1 MFITCAEIIMRRN
14 RQFNVSKNKLN
25 LALNKSTDRK
35 TNMNNFFKLL
45 SYIKPYKRYAFLNLF
60 FNVATIVFAI
70 FSLGMMI
77 PLLKLIIGTESLTL
91 SAPPFVLTNTDTWL
105 PNLYYQMSLMIQ
117 RQGAEHVLVLI
128 SAVTVVMFFFKNIFR
143 YLAMWVL
150 APLRNGVIRDLRN
163 AIYSKLLILPL
174 SYYSGKKKGDLIARA
189 TNDVQDVEWTIMGSL
204 EILFRDS
211 LTVIAYMTTL
221 FIISTKLTLVVLLV
235 LPIAGLIIGRIGKTL
250 RRKSLTAQNMNG
262 LLLSYFDEAIGGLR
276 IIKAFNA
283 IDYSK
288 RKFFEHN
295 KKYTKVMIGV
305 FRRGDLSAPLSEFF
319 GIVIM
324 SVVLWYGGKLILSH
338 EESTMDGPTFI
349 YYVTLFSQV
358 IPSIKSFSSGYYRIQ
373 KGTASAQRIW
383 EVIEADEEI
392 FEIENALSKTDFKDK
407 IEYRNISFKYE
418 DEWVLKNINLTVNK
432 GKTIAIVGAS
442 GSGKT
447 TMVNLL
453 PRFYD
458 VDKGE
463 LLIDDINISKL
474 KINDLRGLMG
484 IVNQESILFNDTI
497 FNNIAFGMEEATMEE
512 VEAAARVANAHEFI
526 KDLPEGYHTHI
537 GDRGNKLSGG
547 QKQRISIAR
556 AVLKNPPIMILD
568 EATSSLDTKSERLV
582 QDALEN
588 LMKNR
593 TSVVIAHRLSTI
605 KNADE
610 IVVMEKGQIVEQGNH
625 NELIK
630 KDGIYKNLYDLQSFD
645 G

>member
-1 MFITCAEIIMRRN
+1 MFNILTII
-14 RQFNVSKNKLN
+14 
-25 LALNKSTDRK
+25 
-35 TNMNNFFKLL
+35 
-45 SYIKPYKRYAFLNLF
+45 
-60 FNVATIVFAI
+60 FAI

-77 PLLKLIIGTESLTL
+77 PLLKLIIGVDDLTL
-91 SAPPFVLTNTDTWL
+91 SAPPFDLMDKATWL
-105 PNLYYQMSLMIQ
+105 PNLYYRMSVVIQ
-117 RQGAEHVLVLI
+117 DQGAEHVLIMI
-128 SAVTVVMFFFKNIFR
+128 SVAIIIMFFFKNVFR
-143 YLAMWVL
+143 YLAMWIL

-163 AIYSKLLILPL
+163 AVYSKLLILPL
-174 SYYSGKKKGDLIARA
+174 SYYSAKKKGDLIARA

-211 LTVIAYMTTL
+211 ITVIAYMTTL
-221 FIISTKLTLVVLLV
+221 FIISTKLTLVMLIV
-235 LPIAGLIIGRIGKTL
+235 LPVAGLIIGKIGKSL
-250 RRKSLTAQNMNG
+250 RKKSLIAQNMNG
-262 LLLSYFDEAIGGLR
+262 VMLSFFEEAIGGLR

-283 IDYSK
+283 IDYS
-288 RKFFEHN
+288 RGKFYKHN
-295 KKYTKVMIGV
+295 KAYTKVMIGV

-319 GIVIM
+319 GIVVM
-324 SVVLWYGGKLILSH
+324 SIVLWYGGKLILSQDG
-338 EESTMDGPTFI
+338 TMDGPTFI

-392 FEIENALSKTDFKDK
+392 IEKENAISKESFNDK
-407 IEYRNISFKYE
+407 IEYRNLSFQYE
-418 DEWVLKNINLTVNK
+418 DDAVLKDINLIIPK
-432 GKTIAIVGAS
+432 GKTVAIVGAS

-453 PRFYD
+453 PRFYEAN
-458 VDKGE
+458 KGA
-463 LLIDDINISKL
+463 LLIDDIDIRDM

-497 FNNIAFGMEEATMEE
+497 FNNIAFGMDDATEAD
-512 VEAAARVANAHEFI
+512 VIAAAKVANAHEFI
-526 KDLPEGYHTHI
+526 KDLPDGYQSHI

-568 EATSSLDTKSERLV
+568 EATSALDTESERLV

-605 KNADE
+605 KNANE
-610 IVVMEKGQIVEQGNH
+610 IVVMEQGKIAEQGNH
-625 NELIK
+625 QDLVNK
-630 KDGIYKNLYDLQSFD
+630 GGIYKKLHELQSF
-645 G
+645 GS

>member
-1 MFITCAEIIMRRN
+1 MH
-14 RQFNVSKNKLN
+14 
-25 LALNKSTDRK
+25 
-35 TNMNNFFKLL
+35 NFFKLL
-45 SYIKPYKRYAFLNLF
+45 SYIKPYKIYAILNLF
-60 FNVATIVFAI
+60 FNILTILFAI

-77 PLLKLIIGTESLTL
+77 PLLKLIIGVEGLTL
-91 SAPPFVLTNTDTWL
+91 SAPAFNLTDTETYL

-117 RQGAEHVLVLI
+117 DQGAEHVLVLI
-128 SAVTVVMFFFKNIFR
+128 SIAIIVMFFFKNVFR
-143 YLAMWVL
+143 YLAMWIL
-150 APLRNGVIRDLRN
+150 SPLRNGVIRDLRN
-163 AIYSKLLILPL
+163 AVYSKFLILPL

-211 LTVIAYMTTL
+211 ITVIAYMTTL
-221 FIISTKLTLVVLLV
+221 FIISTKLTLVMLIV
-235 LPIAGLIIGRIGKTL
+235 LPVAGVIIGRIGKSL
-250 RRKSLTAQNMNG
+250 RKKSLVAQNMNG
-262 LLLSYFDEAIGGLR
+262 VMLSFFEEAIGGLR

-283 IDYSK
+283 IGYSK
-288 RKFFEHN
+288 NKFEDHN
-295 KKYTKVMIGV
+295 NKYTKVMISV

-319 GIVIM
+319 GIVVM
-324 SVVLWYGGKLILSH
+324 AVVLWFGGKLILSH
-338 EESTMDGPTFI
+338 DGTMDGPTFI
-349 YYVTLFSQV
+349 FYVTLFSQV

-392 FEIENALSKTDFKDK
+392 IEKEDAISKTTFDQS
-407 IEYRNISFKYE
+407 IEYNNLSFKYE
-418 DEWVLKNINLTVNK
+418 DDLVLNKVNLKIQK

-447 TMVNLL
+447 TLVNLL
-453 PRFYD
+453 PRFYEAND
-458 VDKGE
+458 GA
-463 LLIDDINISKL
+463 LLIDGINIQDM
-474 KINDLRGLMG
+474 KINDLRSLMG
-484 IVNQESILFNDTI
+484 IVNQESILFHDTI
-497 FNNIAFGMEEATMEE
+497 FNNIAFGMDNASEEE
-512 VEAAARVANAHEFI
+512 VIAAAKVANAHEFI

-568 EATSSLDTKSERLV
+568 EATSALDTESERLV

-610 IVVMEKGQIVEQGNH
+610 IVVMNQGEIAEQGSH
-625 NELIK
+625 AELIEK
-630 KDGIYKNLYDLQSFD
+630 QGIYHKLHALQSFQD
-645 G
+645 

>member
-1 MFITCAEIIMRRN
+1 MH
-14 RQFNVSKNKLN
+14 
-25 LALNKSTDRK
+25 
-35 TNMNNFFKLL
+35 NFFKLIR
-45 SYIKPYKRYAFLNLF
+45 YIKPYKIYAVLNLF
-60 FNVATIVFAI
+60 FNILTILFAI

-77 PLLKLIIGTESLTL
+77 PLLKLIIGVEGLTL
-91 SAPPFVLTNTDTWL
+91 SAPQFELFNTATYL
-105 PNLYYQMSLMIQ
+105 PNLYYQMSMMIQ
-117 RQGAEHVLVLI
+117 QHGAEHVLVLI
-128 SAVTVVMFFFKNIFR
+128 SVSIIVMFFFKNVFR
-143 YLAMWVL
+143 YLAMWIL

-163 AIYSKLLILPL
+163 AVYTKFLILPL
-174 SYYSGKKKGDLIARA
+174 SYYSTKKKGDLIARA

-211 LTVIAYMTTL
+211 ITVIAYMTTL
-221 FIISTKLTLVVLLV
+221 FIISTKLTLVMLIV
-235 LPIAGLIIGRIGKTL
+235 LPVAGVIIGKIGKSL
-250 RRKSLTAQNMNG
+250 RKKSLVAQNMNG
-262 LLLSYFDEAIGGLR
+262 VMLSFFEEAIGGLR

-288 RKFFEHN
+288 NKFEEHN
-295 KKYTKVMIGV
+295 NNYTKVMISV

-319 GIVIM
+319 GIVVM
-324 SVVLWYGGKLILSH
+324 AVVLWFGGKLILSNDG
-338 EESTMDGPTFI
+338 TMDGPTFI
-349 YYVTLFSQV
+349 FYVTLFSQV

-383 EVIEADEEI
+383 DVIEADEEI
-392 FEIENALSKTDFKDK
+392 IEKEDAIAKSEFESD
-407 IEYRNISFKYE
+407 IEYRNLSFKYE
-418 DEWVLKNINLTVNK
+418 DDIVLNQVNLKIPK

-447 TMVNLL
+447 TLVNLL
-453 PRFYD
+453 PRFYEANE
-458 VDKGE
+458 GS
-463 LLIDDINISKL
+463 LLIDGIDIL
-474 KINDLRGLMG
+474 DMKIKDLRALMG
-484 IVNQESILFNDTI
+484 IVNQESILFHDTI
-497 FNNIAFGMEEATMEE
+497 FNNIAFGMDTATEEE
-512 VEAAARVANAHEFI
+512 VIAAAKVANAHEFI

-568 EATSSLDTKSERLV
+568 EATSALDTQSERLV

-610 IVVMEKGQIVEQGNH
+610 IVVMDQGKITEQGSH
-625 NELIK
+625 AELIEK
-630 KDGIYKNLYDLQSFD
+630 KGIYHKLHALQSFVD
-645 G
+645 

>member
-1 MFITCAEIIMRRN
+1 M
-14 RQFNVSKNKLN
+14 K
-25 LALNKSTDRK
+25 
-35 TNMNNFFKLL
+35 NFFKLF
-45 SYIKPYKRYAFLNLF
+45 SYIKPYKIYAFLNLI
-60 FNVATIVFAI
+60 FNILTIFFAI

-77 PLLKLIIGTESLTL
+77 PLLKLIIGVDNLTL
-91 SAPPFVLTNTDTWL
+91 SAPPFELADKATWL
-105 PNLYYQMSLMIQ
+105 PNLYYKMSVIIEA
-117 RQGAEHVLVLI
+117 QGAEHMLMMI
-128 SAVTVVMFFFKNIFR
+128 SVAIVIMFLFKNIFR
-143 YLAMWVL
+143 YLAMWIL

-163 AIYSKLLILPL
+163 AVYSKFLILPL

-204 EILFRDS
+204 EILFRDTI
-211 LTVIAYMTTL
+211 TVIAYMTTL
-221 FIISTKLTLVVLLV
+221 FIISSKLTLVMLIV
-235 LPIAGLIIGRIGKTL
+235 LPIAGLIIGKIGKSL
-250 RRKSLTAQNMNG
+250 RRKSLIAQNMNG
-262 LLLSYFDEAIGGLR
+262 VMLSFFEEAIGGLR

-283 IDYSK
+283 INYSK
-288 RKFFEHN
+288 SKFFKHN
-295 KKYTKVMIGV
+295 NGYTKVMIGV
-305 FRRGDLSAPLSEFF
+305 FRRGDLSAPMSEFF

-324 SVVLWYGGKLILSH
+324 AIVLWYGGKLILTKDGS
-338 EESTMDGPTFI
+338 MDGPTFI

-358 IPSIKSFSSGYYRIQ
+358 IPSIKSFSSGYYRVQ

-392 FEIENALSKTDFKDK
+392 IEKENAISKENFNDK
-407 IEYRNISFKYE
+407 IEYRNLSFQYE
-418 DEWVLKNINLTVNK
+418 DDIVLKSVNLTIPK

-453 PRFYD
+453 PRFYEAND
-458 VDKGE
+458 GE
-463 LLIDDINISKL
+463 LLIDNINVRDL

-484 IVNQESILFNDTI
+484 IVNQESILFNDSI
-497 FNNIAFGMEEATMEE
+497 FNNIAFGIDDATEAD
-512 VEAAARVANAHEFI
+512 VIAAAKVANAHEFI
-526 KDLPEGYHTHI
+526 KDLADGYHSHI

-568 EATSSLDTKSERLV
+568 EATSALDTESERLV

-610 IVVMEKGQIVEQGNH
+610 IVVMENGEISEQGSH
-625 NELIK
+625 QELVEK
-630 KDGIYKNLYDLQSFD
+630 GGIYYKLQELQSF
-645 G
+645 GS

>member
-1 MFITCAEIIMRRN
+1 MH
-14 RQFNVSKNKLN
+14 
-25 LALNKSTDRK
+25 
-35 TNMNNFFKLL
+35 NFFKLL
-45 SYIKPYKRYAFLNLF
+45 RYIKPYKIYALLNLF
-60 FNVATIVFAI
+60 FNILTILFAI

-77 PLLKLIIGTESLTL
+77 PLLKLIIGVKDLTT
-91 SAPPFVLTNTDTWL
+91 SAPAFELMNKETWL
-105 PNLYYQMSLMIQ
+105 PNLYYKMSLMIQ
-117 RQGAEHVLVLI
+117 EQGAEHVLVMI
-128 SAVTVVMFFFKNIFR
+128 SIAIIIMFFFKNVFR
-143 YLAMWVL
+143 YMAMWIL
-150 APLRNGVIRDLRN
+150 SPLRNGVIRDLRN
-163 AIYSKLLILPL
+163 AVYTKLLILPL
-174 SYYSGKKKGDLIARA
+174 SYFSGKKKGDLIARA

-211 LTVIAYMTTL
+211 ITVIAYMTTL
-221 FIISTKLTLVVLLV
+221 FIISTKLTLVMLIV
-235 LPIAGLIIGRIGKTL
+235 LPVAGVVIGKIG
-250 RRKSLTAQNMNG
+250 KSLRKKSLIAQNMNG
-262 LLLSYFDEAIGGLR
+262 VMLSFFEEAIGGLR

-288 RKFFEHN
+288 RKFEKHN
-295 KKYTKVMIGV
+295 NEYTKVMISV

-319 GIVIM
+319 GIVVM
-324 SVVLWYGGKLILSH
+324 AVVLWYGGKLILSH
-338 EESTMDGPTFI
+338 DGTMDGPTFI
-349 YYVTLFSQV
+349 FYVTLFSQV

-392 FEIENALSKTDFKDK
+392 MEKENAVSKSDFSET
-407 IEYRNISFKYE
+407 IEYRNLSFQYE
-418 DEWVLKNINLTVNK
+418 DDVVLKNINLRIPK
-432 GKTIAIVGAS
+432 GKTIALVGAS

-453 PRFYD
+453 PRFYEANEGG
-458 VDKGE
+458 VF
-463 LLIDDINISKL
+463 IDDINIRDM
-474 KINDLRGLMG
+474 KIRDLRELMG

-497 FNNIAFGMEEATMEE
+497 FNNIAFGMDNVSEEK
-512 VEAAARVANAHEFI
+512 VIAAAKVANAHEFI
-526 KDLPEGYHTHI
+526 KDLPEGYHSHI

-568 EATSSLDTKSERLV
+568 EATSALDTESEKLV

-610 IVVMEKGQIVEQGNH
+610 IVVMSQGEIIEQGSH
-625 NELIK
+625 AELIAK
-630 KDGIYKNLYDLQSFD
+630 KGTYHKLHALQSFAD
-645 G
+645 

>member
-1 MFITCAEIIMRRN
+1 M
-14 RQFNVSKNKLN
+14 K
-25 LALNKSTDRK
+25 
-35 TNMNNFFKLL
+35 NFFKLF
-45 SYIKPYKRYAFLNLF
+45 SYIKPYKIYAILNLI
-60 FNVATIVFAI
+60 FNILTILFAI

-77 PLLKLIIGTESLTL
+77 PLLKLIIGVDNLTL
-91 SAPPFVLTNTDTWL
+91 SAPPFELADKATWL
-105 PNLYYQMSLMIQ
+105 PNLYYKMSIIIEA
-117 RQGAEHVLVLI
+117 QGAEYMLMMI
-128 SAVTVVMFFFKNIFR
+128 SVAIVIMFLFKNIFR
-143 YLAMWVL
+143 YLAMWIL

-163 AIYSKLLILPL
+163 AVYSKFLILPL

-204 EILFRDS
+204 EILFRDTI
-211 LTVIAYMTTL
+211 TVIAYMTTL
-221 FIISTKLTLVVLLV
+221 FIISTKLTLVMLIV
-235 LPIAGLIIGRIGKTL
+235 LPVAGLIIGRIGKSL
-250 RRKSLTAQNMNG
+250 RRKSLIAQNMNG
-262 LLLSYFDEAIGGLR
+262 VMLSFFEEAIGGLR

-288 RKFFEHN
+288 AKFFKHN
-295 KKYTKVMIGV
+295 NGYTKVMIGV
-305 FRRGDLSAPLSEFF
+305 FRRGDLSAPMSEFF
-319 GIVIM
+319 GIVVMAI
-324 SVVLWYGGKLILSH
+324 VLWYGGKLILTKDG
-338 EESTMDGPTFI
+338 TMDGPTFI

-392 FEIENALSKTDFKDK
+392 IEKEDAISKDNFNDK
-407 IEYRNISFKYE
+407 IEYRNLSFQYE
-418 DEWVLKNINLTVNK
+418 DDIVLKSVNLTIPK

-453 PRFYD
+453 PRFYEAND
-458 VDKGE
+458 GE
-463 LLIDDINISKL
+463 LLIDNINVRDL

-497 FNNIAFGMEEATMEE
+497 FNNIAFGIDDATEAD
-512 VEAAARVANAHEFI
+512 VIAAAKVANAHEFI
-526 KDLPEGYHTHI
+526 KDLADGYHSHI

-568 EATSSLDTKSERLV
+568 EATSALDTESERLV

-610 IVVMEKGQIVEQGNH
+610 IVVMENGEISEQGNH
-625 NELIK
+625 QELVEK
-630 KDGIYKNLYDLQSFD
+630 RGIYYKLQELQSF
-645 G
+645 GS

>member
-1 MFITCAEIIMRRN
+1 M
-14 RQFNVSKNKLN
+14 K
-25 LALNKSTDRK
+25 
-35 TNMNNFFKLL
+35 NFFKLF
-45 SYIKPYKRYAFLNLF
+45 SYIKPYKIYAILNLI
-60 FNVATIVFAI
+60 FNILTIIFAI

-77 PLLKLIIGTESLTL
+77 PLLKLIIGVEDLTL
-91 SAPPFVLTNTDTWL
+91 SAPPFELADKTTWL
-105 PNLYYQMSLMIQ
+105 PNLYYKMSIVIEA
-117 RQGAEHVLVLI
+117 QGAEYMLMMI
-128 SAVTVVMFFFKNIFR
+128 SVAIIIMFFFKNIFR
-143 YLAMWVL
+143 YMAMWIL

-163 AIYSKLLILPL
+163 DVYSKFLILPL

-204 EILFRDS
+204 EILFRDTI
-211 LTVIAYMTTL
+211 TVIAYMTTL
-221 FIISTKLTLVVLLV
+221 FIISTKLTLVMLIV
-235 LPIAGLIIGRIGKTL
+235 LPVAGFIIGKIGKTL
-250 RRKSLTAQNMNG
+250 RRKSLIAQNMNG
-262 LLLSYFDEAIGGLR
+262 VMLSFFEEAIGGLR

-288 RKFFEHN
+288 AKFFKHN
-295 KKYTKVMIGV
+295 NSYTKVMISV
-305 FRRGDLSAPLSEFF
+305 FRRGDLSAPMSEFF
-319 GIVIM
+319 GIVVMAI
-324 SVVLWYGGKLILSH
+324 VLWYGGKLILSKDG
-338 EESTMDGPTFI
+338 TMDGPTFI

-358 IPSIKSFSSGYYRIQ
+358 IPAIKSFSSGYYRIQ

-392 FEIENALSKTDFKDK
+392 IEKDDALEKKNFNDK
-407 IEYRNISFKYE
+407 IEYRNLSFQYE
-418 DEWVLKNINLTVNK
+418 DDIVIKSVNLIIPK

-453 PRFYD
+453 PRFYEAND
-458 VDKGE
+458 GA
-463 LLIDDINISKL
+463 LLIDNIDVRDL
-474 KINDLRGLMG
+474 KIKDLRGLMG

-497 FNNIAFGMEEATMEE
+497 FNNIAFGMEDATEEE
-512 VEAAARVANAHEFI
+512 VMAAAKVANAHEFI
-526 KDLPEGYHTHI
+526 KDLADGYHSHI

-568 EATSSLDTKSERLV
+568 EATSALDTESERLV

-610 IVVMEKGQIVEQGNH
+610 IVVMEHGEIAEQGNH
-625 NELIK
+625 QELVEK
-630 KDGIYKNLYDLQSFD
+630 GGIYHKLQELQSF
-645 G
+645 GS

>member
-1 MFITCAEIIMRRN
+1 
-14 RQFNVSKNKLN
+14 
-25 LALNKSTDRK
+25 
-35 TNMNNFFKLL
+35 
-45 SYIKPYKRYAFLNLF
+45 
-60 FNVATIVFAI
+60 
-70 FSLGMMI
+70 MI
-77 PLLKLIIGTESLTL
+77 PLLKLIIGVEDLTL
-91 SAPPFVLTNTDTWL
+91 SAPPFELADKTTWL
-105 PNLYYQMSLMIQ
+105 PNLYYKMSIVIEA
-117 RQGAEHVLVLI
+117 QGAEYMLMMI
-128 SAVTVVMFFFKNIFR
+128 SVAIIIMFFFKNIFR
-143 YLAMWVL
+143 YMAMWIL

-163 AIYSKLLILPL
+163 DVYSKFLILPL

-204 EILFRDS
+204 EILFRDTI
-211 LTVIAYMTTL
+211 TVIAYMTTL
-221 FIISTKLTLVVLLV
+221 FIISTKLTLVMLIV
-235 LPIAGLIIGRIGKTL
+235 LPVAGFIIGKIGKTL
-250 RRKSLTAQNMNG
+250 RRKSLIAQNMNG
-262 LLLSYFDEAIGGLR
+262 VMLSFFEEAIGGLR

-288 RKFFEHN
+288 AKFFKHN
-295 KKYTKVMIGV
+295 NSYTKVMISV
-305 FRRGDLSAPLSEFF
+305 FRRGDLSAPMSEFF
-319 GIVIM
+319 GIVVMAI
-324 SVVLWYGGKLILSH
+324 VLWYGGKLILSKDG
-338 EESTMDGPTFI
+338 TMDGPTFI

-358 IPSIKSFSSGYYRIQ
+358 IPAIKSFSSGYYRIQ

-392 FEIENALSKTDFKDK
+392 IEKDDALEKKNFNDK
-407 IEYRNISFKYE
+407 IEYRNLSFQYE
-418 DEWVLKNINLTVNK
+418 DDIVIKSVNLIIPK

-453 PRFYD
+453 PRFYEAND
-458 VDKGE
+458 GA
-463 LLIDDINISKL
+463 LLIDNIDVRDL
-474 KINDLRGLMG
+474 KIKDLRGLMG

-497 FNNIAFGMEEATMEE
+497 FNNIAFGMEDATEEE
-512 VEAAARVANAHEFI
+512 VMAAAKVANAHEFI
-526 KDLPEGYHTHI
+526 KDLADGYHSHI

-568 EATSSLDTKSERLV
+568 EATSALDTESERLV

-610 IVVMEKGQIVEQGNH
+610 IVVMEHGEIAEQGNH
-625 NELIK
+625 QELVEK
-630 KDGIYKNLYDLQSFD
+630 GGIYHKLQELQSF
-645 G
+645 GS

>member
-1 MFITCAEIIMRRN
+1 M
-14 RQFNVSKNKLN
+14 K
-25 LALNKSTDRK
+25 
-35 TNMNNFFKLL
+35 NFFKLF
-45 SYIKPYKRYAFLNLF
+45 SYIKPYKIYAILNLI
-60 FNVATIVFAI
+60 FNILTIIFAI

-77 PLLKLIIGTESLTL
+77 PLLKLIIGVEDLTL
-91 SAPPFVLTNTDTWL
+91 SAPPFELADKTTWL
-105 PNLYYQMSLMIQ
+105 PNLYYKMSIVIEA
-117 RQGAEHVLVLI
+117 QGAEYMLMMI
-128 SAVTVVMFFFKNIFR
+128 SVAIIIMFFFKNIFR
-143 YLAMWVL
+143 YMAMWIL

-163 AIYSKLLILPL
+163 DVYSKFLILPL

-204 EILFRDS
+204 EILFRDTI
-211 LTVIAYMTTL
+211 TVIAYMTTL
-221 FIISTKLTLVVLLV
+221 FIISTKLTLVMLIV
-235 LPIAGLIIGRIGKTL
+235 LPVAGFIIGKIGKTL
-250 RRKSLTAQNMNG
+250 RRKSLIAQNMNG
-262 LLLSYFDEAIGGLR
+262 VMLSFFEEAIGGLR

-288 RKFFEHN
+288 AKFFKHN
-295 KKYTKVMIGV
+295 NSYTKVMISV
-305 FRRGDLSAPLSEFF
+305 FRRGDLSAPMSEFF
-319 GIVIM
+319 GIVVMAI
-324 SVVLWYGGKLILSH
+324 VLWYGGKLILSKDG
-338 EESTMDGPTFI
+338 TMDGPTFI

-358 IPSIKSFSSGYYRIQ
+358 IPAIKSFSSGYYRIQ

-392 FEIENALSKTDFKDK
+392 IEKDDALEKKNFNDK
-407 IEYRNISFKYE
+407 IEYRNLSFQYE
-418 DEWVLKNINLTVNK
+418 DDIVIKSVNLIIPK

-453 PRFYD
+453 PRFYEAND
-458 VDKGE
+458 GA
-463 LLIDDINISKL
+463 LLIENIDVRDL
-474 KINDLRGLMG
+474 KIKDLRGLMG

-497 FNNIAFGMEEATMEE
+497 FNNIAFGMEDATEEE
-512 VEAAARVANAHEFI
+512 VMAAAKVANAHEFI
-526 KDLPEGYHTHI
+526 KDLADGYHSHI

-568 EATSSLDTKSERLV
+568 EATSALDTESERLV

-610 IVVMEKGQIVEQGNH
+610 IVVMEHGEIAEQGNH
-625 NELIK
+625 QELVEK
-630 KDGIYKNLYDLQSFD
+630 GGIYHKLQELQSF
-645 G
+645 GS

>member
-1 MFITCAEIIMRRN
+1 MAAKVINLPSLAQGVFFIKNGYFCPLTSIIL
-14 RQFNVSKNKLN
+14 KLWM
-25 LALNKSTDRK
+25 K
-35 TNMNNFFKLL
+35 NFFKLL
-45 SYIKPYKRYAFLNLF
+45 SYIKPYRRYAILNLI
-60 FNVATIVFAI
+60 FNVLTIIFAI

-77 PLLKLIIGTESLTL
+77 PLLKLIIGVENLTQ
-91 SAPPFVLTNTDTWL
+91 SAPPFDLSNTDTWL

-117 RQGAEHVLVLI
+117 QQGAEHVLVMI
-128 SAVTVVMFFFKNIFR
+128 SVGIIIMFFFKNVFR

-150 APLRNGVIRDLRN
+150 SPLRNGVIRDLRN
-163 AIYSKLLILPL
+163 AIYAKLLILPL

-204 EILFRDS
+204 EMIFRDS

-221 FIISTKLTLVVLLV
+221 FIISTKLTLVMLII
-235 LPIAGLIIGRIGKTL
+235 LPVAGLVIGKIGKSL

-262 LLLSYFDEAIGGLR
+262 TLLSFFEETIGGLR

-288 RKFFEHN
+288 RKFFRHN
-295 KKYTKVMIGV
+295 NDYTKVMIGV
-305 FRRGDLSAPLSEFF
+305 FRRGDLSAPMSEFF
-319 GIVIM
+319 GIIVM
-324 SVVLWYGGKLILSH
+324 SIVLWYGGKLILNH
-338 EESTMDGPTFI
+338 EEGTMDGPTFI

-358 IPSIKSFSSGYYRIQ
+358 IPAIKSFSSGYYRIQ
-373 KGTASAQRIW
+373 RGTASAQRIW

-392 FEIENALSKTDFKDK
+392 IERPDAISKHDFNKQ
-407 IEYRNISFKYE
+407 IEYRDLSFKYE
-418 DEWVLKNINLTVNK
+418 DDAVLRNINLIIPK

-453 PRFYD
+453 PRFYEANS
-458 VDKGE
+458 GA
-463 LLIDDINISKL
+463 LLIDDINVQDM

-497 FNNIAFGMEEATMEE
+497 FNNIAFGMEDAKEE
-512 VEAAARVANAHEFI
+512 DVISAAKVANAHEFI
-526 KDLPEGYHTHI
+526 KDLPQGYHTHI

-568 EATSSLDTKSERLV
+568 EATSALDTKSERLV

-593 TSVVIAHRLSTI
+593 TSIVIAHRLSTI

-610 IVVMEKGQIVEQGNH
+610 IVVMEKGEIVERGNH
-625 NELIK
+625 DELVAAA
-630 KDGIYKNLYDLQSFD
+630 GIYKKLYELQSFSS
-645 G
+645 